1 MADGEDVLSFRKSSK
16 LSTTESNVD
25 EKLGEGRLNVSVWE
39 EICGYELMSLK
50 EFPLFPHSPTSR
62 RSTSTLRLRFKQ
74 NLANVGLRIFGFIS
88 PIESGNYNFHL
99 ASSGSTELWIS
110 SDTNP
115 ENSKLVGN
123 VTSGTTRTHDGN
135 IISLSARKLYYLEIL
150 HKHGLHSQHNFMYV
164 KWRSSTWKE
173 QGYRDIPSD
182 LLMPSEDD
190 QHSNVF
196 GKIKLQSLL
205 NQRVVQ
211 RDTILPM
218 HVQQSEPSF
227 VNEEVKRR
235 SEMYFLPFITEE
247 DTKDL
252 FPPCQY
258 NPSYI
263 VKNPLDRYQSMWET
277 HYTSIYPHDHADIM
291 RKRWETDDFVTFGN
305 DQLDENA
312 ARKIVAQV
320 WTQIQVK
327 SPRYI
332 SFNF

>member
-1 MADGEDVLSFRKSSK
+1 
-16 LSTTESNVD
+16 
-25 EKLGEGRLNVSVWE
+25 
-39 EICGYELMSLK
+39 
-50 EFPLFPHSPTSR
+50 
-62 RSTSTLRLRFKQ
+62 
-74 NLANVGLRIFGFIS
+74 
-88 PIESGNYNFHL
+88 
-99 ASSGSTELWIS
+99 
-110 SDTNP
+110 
-115 ENSKLVGN
+115 
-123 VTSGTTRTHDGN
+123 
-135 IISLSARKLYYLEIL
+135 
-150 HKHGLHSQHNFMYV
+150 
-164 KWRSSTWKE
+164 
-173 QGYRDIPSD
+173 
-182 LLMPSEDD
+182 MPSEDD

-263 VKNPLDRYQSMWET
+263 VKNSLDRYQSMWET